1 MDAPHTARLPSTVDQ
16 IAATLREQIISGEL
30 APGAA
35 LRQDRVAQQFGSSHV
50 PVREAFQRLD
60 GQGLVVTLPRRGVR
74 VAALDMASIREN
86 VAMRGALEALALR
99 HAAPHLTDAHIE
111 QLEAAQALC
120 DAADSLAAWD
130 AANRAFHGALVA
142 PCGMPRLLAMIDT
155 LQLANSRVVFAA
167 GRTRGWQPRS
177 NHDHRLIIDALRAR
191 DVERSLTLLGR
202 HIGTME
208 RVGYPTLLPVS

>member
-50 PVREAFQRLD
+50 PVREAFQRLE

-86 VAMRGALEALALR
+86 VEMRGALEALALR

-208 RVGYPTLLPVS
+208 RVGYPMLS

>member
-1 MDAPHTARLPSTVDQ
+1 MNAPHTARLPSTVDQ

-50 PVREAFQRLD
+50 PVREAFQRLE

>member
-1 MDAPHTARLPSTVDQ
+1 MNAPHTARLPSTVDQ

-50 PVREAFQRLD
+50 PVREAFQRLE

-86 VAMRGALEALALR
+86 VEMRGALEALALR

>member
-1 MDAPHTARLPSTVDQ
+1 MNAPHTARLPSTVDQ

-50 PVREAFQRLD
+50 PVREAFQRLE

-86 VAMRGALEALALR
+86 VEMRGALEALALR

-130 AANRAFHGALVA
+130 TANRAFHGALVA